1 VRWPSIARAQA
12 DVTLL
17 FHYVEVNDYV
27 SKASFRDDR
36 AGAAGPYEEPAYNVA
51 AAWTCD
57 QVTWAVAS

>member
-17 FHYVEVNDYV
+17 FHYVEVNGYLA
-27 SKASFRDDR
+27 KASYSDDR
-36 AGAAGPYEEPAYNVA
+36 AARRACEEPAYNVA